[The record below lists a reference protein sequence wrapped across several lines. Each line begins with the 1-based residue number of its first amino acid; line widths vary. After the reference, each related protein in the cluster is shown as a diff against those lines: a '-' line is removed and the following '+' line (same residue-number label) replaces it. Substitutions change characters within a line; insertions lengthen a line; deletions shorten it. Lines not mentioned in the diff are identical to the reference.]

1 MVATDLLTGEEVV
14 LDRGSVADA
23 VTASLSIPGVFVP
36 VEKEGRLLVDGGL
49 VNRVPGDL
57 CRRLGA
63 DVVIAVDV
71 GWAPLRSR
79 VRHLPDVIIQ
89 TIDILSRQ
97 AAASRWVDCDILIE
111 PELGNVRLTQLNRAA
126 EIVEKGRQAAQKAL
140 PGIEALLAETA

>member
-1 MVATDLLTGEEVV
+1 
-14 LDRGSVADA
+14 
-23 VTASLSIPGVFVP
+23 
-36 VEKEGRLLVDGGL
+36 
-49 VNRVPGDL
+49 
-57 CRRLGA
+57 
-63 DVVIAVDV
+63 V

-140 PGIEALLAETA
+140 PEIEALLAETA